1 MSDLTPILENFTGAA
16 GNKLVGD
23 RYGSGKRATILL
35 HGGGQTRH
43 AFAGTAAAL
52 AAAGWT
58 AITIDQRG
66 HGDSE
71 WIADGSY
78 RLSDFADDAA
88 SIAAIVAD
96 RHGAPPVVIG
106 ASLGGMAAMIAEG
119 KVARQNFPSI
129 FAALV
134 LVDVT
139 PRFDPQ
145 GAMKIRGFMRGRVR
159 EGFASIEEAADA
171 VAEYLP
177 HRPRPSSNEGLR
189 KNLRLHDDGRWRWHW
204 DPAFFDGPAPVSSQ
218 REQQEAARI
227 EAARTLRIPAL
238 LVRGGSSELVREEH
252 AREFLEL
259 VPHARF
265 ADVAG
270 ARHMVAGDRNDVFT
284 AAILDFLSELPA
296 ETQKSESAESV
307 GDVR

>member
-1 MSDLTPILENFTGAA
+1 MLDRTPTTEYFTGAA
-16 GNKLVGD
+16 GNRLVGD
-23 RYGSGKRATILL
+23 RYGSGERTALLL

-58 AITIDQRG
+58 AFTLDQRG

-71 WIADGSY
+71 WLADGSY
-78 RLSDFADDAA
+78 RVFDFAKDAA
-88 SIAAIVAD
+88 SIAATLTERFGI
-96 RHGAPPVVIG
+96 PPVAVG

-119 KVARQNFPSI
+119 E
-129 FAALV
+129 AAKEGRSPCFSALI

-139 PRFDPQ
+139 PRIDPE
-145 GAMKIRGFMRGRVR
+145 GAMKIRGFMRGRAR

-177 HRPRPSSNEGLR
+177 HRPRPSSTEGLR
-189 KNLRLHDDGRWRWHW
+189 KNLRLHEDGRWRWHW
-204 DPAFFDGPAPVSSQ
+204 DPAFFDGPHPISSD
-218 REQQEAARI
+218 RELQQAARI
-227 EAARTLRIPAL
+227 EAVRTLRIPAL

-259 VPHARF
+259 APHAKF
-265 ADVAG
+265 VDVAG
-270 ARHMVAGDRNDVFT
+270 ARHMVAGDRNDAFT
-284 AAILDFLSELPA
+284 AAILEFLGELPA
-296 ETQKSESAESV
+296 ERRKSESGGSPA
-307 GDVR
+307 GRR

>member
-1 MSDLTPILENFTGAA
+1 MSAPKPTPENFVGAA

-23 RYGSGKRATILL
+23 RYGSGTRTAVLL

-52 AAAGWT
+52 AKAGWT

-66 HGDSE
+66 HGDAE
-71 WIADGSY
+71 WVSDGSY
-78 RLSDFADDAA
+78 RIFDFAGDATR
-88 SIAAIVAD
+88 IAATVVE
-96 RHGAPPVVIG
+96 RYGAPPVAIG
-106 ASLGGMAAMIAEG
+106 ASLGGMASMIAEG
-119 KVARQNFPSI
+119 EAAKKNLPSI
-129 FAALV
+129 FSALV

-139 PRFDPQ
+139 PRIDPE

-159 EGFASIEEAADA
+159 EGFASIEEAAEA
-171 VAEYLP
+171 VAQYLP
-177 HRPRPSSNEGLR
+177 HRPRPRSNDGLR

-204 DPAFFDGPAPVSSQ
+204 DPAFFDGPAPVSDQ
-218 REQQEAARI
+218 REQQEKARI

-252 AREFLEL
+252 AKEFLEL
-259 VPHARF
+259 APHAKF
-265 ADVAG
+265 VDVAG

-284 AAILDFLSELPA
+284 AAILDFLNDLPA
-296 ETQKSESAESV
+296 DDAKKRV
-307 GDVR
+307 G

>member
-1 MSDLTPILENFTGAA
+1 MSDLTPTLEDFAGAA
-16 GNKLVGD
+16 GNRLVGD
-23 RYGSGKRATILL
+23 RYGSGKRVAVLL

-71 WIADGSY
+71 WVADGSY
-78 RLSDFADDAA
+78 RAFDFADDAA
-88 SIAAIVAD
+88 CIASTVLE
-96 RHGAPPVVIG
+96 RYGAAPAAIG
-106 ASLGGMAAMIAEG
+106 ASLGGMASMISEG
-119 KVARQNFPSI
+119 ETAKKNLPSI
-129 FAALV
+129 FSALV

-139 PRFDPQ
+139 PRIDLE
-145 GAMKIRGFMRGRVR
+145 GAIKIRGFMRGRVR

-204 DPAFFDGPAPVSSQ
+204 DPAFFDGPAPVSTQ
-218 REQQEAARI
+218 REQQETARI
-227 EAARTLRIPAL
+227 EAARSLRIPAL

-259 VPHARF
+259 APHAKF
-265 ADVAG
+265 VDVAG

-284 AAILDFLSELPA
+284 AAILDFLNELPV
-296 ETQKSESAESV
+296 ENEKKRV
-307 GDVR
+307 G